1 MNVERHVSQD
11 DLDFP
16 GILAKGFFEGG
27 NCPGAEGTLII
38 EVLDD
43 LNGGTV
49 IFNKLVLPCSLF
61 GSFGNNGRRLDLWVK
76 VLTADKKSAQASHP

>member
-16 GILAKGFFEGG
+16 WILAKGFFEGG

-49 IFNKLVLPCSLF
+49 IFNKLVLPCGLSGS
-61 GSFGNNGRRLDLWVK
+61 GSFGVYGRRLDLSVK
-76 VLTADKKSAQASHP
+76 LLIADKKSTQA